1 MKHLKRFNDLN
12 ESHIEKCKRCESPTD
27 YKTSWSY
34 FNGDEI
40 CMKCVEV
47 EKKDPDYEDCRA
59 AEAEAIKNGDY
70 NYHYIPNYKPI
81 VRKGEDKI
89 FNEMVEIPKTWTRK
103 DETDTKFEIE
113 ERFYEFMGE
122 SSDIKV
128 HIDSYTHIKWD
139 RDFKEGELGEHILLK
154 FVPNMQFDFTNLEAI
169 KKGKFFTITQAFA
182 DRYNEF
188 LKWADDNKFKVHTK
202 VESLPY
208 NITKKDGK
216 IGRTNP
222 QLKPE
227 INKCQKMVGREVHS
241 FWVIGYKTLSED
253 NEN

>member
-103 DETDTKFEIE
+103 EKTKTFEDIDDIFFE
-113 ERFYEFMGE
+113 YKNE

-128 HIDSYTHIKWD
+128 ETDSYAYLN
-139 RDFKEGELGEHILLK
+139 KEGELSEYIVLE
-154 FVPNMQFDFTNLEAI
+154 FIPNMKFDFTNLNAI
-169 KKGKFFTITQAFA
+169 KKGKYFLGTKEFA
-182 DRYNEF
+182 DTYNHF
-188 LKWADDNKFKVHTK
+188 LRWASDPKTGEGFTVHTK
-202 VESLPY
+202 IITSPY
-208 NITKKDGK
+208 EITTKDGK
-216 IGRTNP
+216 IRNTNP
-222 QLKPE
+222 TVKVEL
-227 INKCQKMVGREVHS
+227 NKCQKMVGREIRKIL
-241 FWVIGYKTLSED
+241 VIGYKKLSEN